1 MSFACSQQARRAA
14 KPLLI
19 VTGDLDPLFS
29 ADYYRENLIAALD
42 DTVAF
47 NYDWVRKVQGDHALS
62 RYRQEVGIVLCQATV
77 AQARLTNG

>member
-1 MSFACSQQARRAA
+1 MSSVCSQQARRAA

-19 VTGDLDPLFS
+19 VTGDVDPLFS

-47 NYDWVRKVQGDHALS
+47 NYDWVRKAQGDHALS
-62 RYRQEVGIVLCQATV
+62 RYRREVGVTFCQASV
-77 AQARLTNG
+77 AQARLTNY